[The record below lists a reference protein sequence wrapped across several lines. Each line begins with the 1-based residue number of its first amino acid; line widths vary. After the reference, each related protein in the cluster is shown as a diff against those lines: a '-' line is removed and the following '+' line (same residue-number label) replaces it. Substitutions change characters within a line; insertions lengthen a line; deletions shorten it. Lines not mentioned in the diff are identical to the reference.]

1 MANYLYKTFIY
12 TNTANVIGLDETE
25 NATHLADYEG
35 NHQADTISVDD
46 IQIAE
51 TTFVTDMEYDNFH
64 DLIVTPFDW
73 GDVREVEKD
82 NHYALYLITTSPL

>member
-12 TNTANVIGLDETE
+12 TDTTNVVGLDETE
-25 NATHLADYEG
+25 NAAHLADYEG
-35 NHQADTISVDD
+35 NHQADTIKVDD

-51 TTFVTDMEYDNFH
+51 TTFVTDMEYDDFH

-73 GDVREVEKD
+73 GDVRELEKD
-82 NHYALYLITTSPL
+82 NNYQLYLITTSPL